1 MRPMTS
7 RPKSWSGQSNHFND
21 SKSESA
27 HSGRTA
33 ASLQVPLGNQ
43 SITSR
48 RSPGARVYDR
58 MPAEINVIGDDDT
71 ILEDPEDDWAFVSD
85 SSEQQLREYEFLAE
99 YDLFRN
105 GGGDSG
111 DRTPSRPSTPVQET
125 QTELHQMPQ
134 KYQRYPQYQ
143 YIPLP
148 SSGELIRLIQ
158 LHPGRGDDELRRRI
172 FEKEFLS
179 LRPCQGRYETISYV
193 WKIGKEKKKKKEQP
207 SYPLVCDDCP
217 ADVNGSRGAW
227 IVWMHKSADTVLRR
241 FRLPDDGVFLWINAI
256 CLNQKD

>member
-1 MRPMTS
+1 MTS

-105 GGGDSG
+105 GGAI
-111 DRTPSRPSTPVQET
+111 
-125 QTELHQMPQ
+125 QMTA
-134 KYQRYPQYQ
+134 
-143 YIPLP
+143 
-148 SSGELIRLIQ
+148 
-158 LHPGRGDDELRRRI
+158 RRR
-172 FEKEFLS
+172 
-179 LRPCQGRYETISYV
+179 GH
-193 WKIGKEKKKKKEQP
+193 QP
-207 SYPLVCDDCP
+207 LF
-217 ADVNGSRGAW
+217 
-227 IVWMHKSADTVLRR
+227 K
-241 FRLPDDGVFLWINAI
+241 
-256 CLNQKD
+256 